1 MNRQIDDNEL
11 LHEIAPYAGKASDV
25 LLKIIRQ
32 WQSSLPALE
41 DTLTSNDIIEKAKT
55 DSQGIHIKKLVA
67 MFATGIAAIVIAGVM
82 LFTHYFSGTMEKAV
96 CTAVI
101 GDVQV
106 IRGNQSVPL
115 MNGMGIEQRDRIV
128 CGKGSMAVIEIGSLK
143 LRIDQNSEFAIDTVQ
158 SKGKLLLDTSMTR
171 GVIYATIAKL
181 KKGDSVFVKT
191 KTAVASIRGTTFMI
205 KSNNNITKLI
215 VLEGKVMI
223 APRLDSI
230 PQEST
235 PGVVVD
241 AGQACVVDAG
251 TIIAIKKAVSMNT
264 TELDTIIQQ
273 SLPVTIADKKIIQI
287 IETLTRDINQTMP
300 VSGDELTLNTLYNI
314 KAVVPDNNDV
324 LVTTSDGLYYCKD
337 YKVEWMYSL
346 PMPSKPFKWDTMYIL
361 QSKDLYAIDRKGD
374 VLWQC
379 GIEGEVLDDGILRI
393 KNTIIVPTSKGLLYF
408 IDKKGKVIHR
418 VDCNAPFI
426 TKPVLFNQ
434 MVCIVTDDG
443 YLYAIDI
450 SLGVSIYRKHIGT
463 VIENGLIAQYPEI
476 YFVTPDS
483 IQKLHVLKDELV
495 WSFNDS
501 NIIDAI
507 AYDTGIVYATT
518 NGSLCKLSANGDS
531 EWRISPGKSIHSLK
545 SIHNGITC
553 IADTVFYL
561 IASNGEVLWSYT
573 LPSSDATIVAVTPKM
588 VFICTENRLLTL
600 KI

>member
-55 DSQGIHIKKLVA
+55 GSHGIQIKKLVA

-101 GDVQV
+101 GDVHV

-115 MNGMGIEQRDRIV
+115 MNGMGIQQRDRII
-128 CGKGSMAVIEIGSLK
+128 CGKGSMAVIEMGSLK
-143 LRIDQNSEFAIDTVQ
+143 LRVDQNSEFAIDTVQ
-158 SKGKLLLDTSMTR
+158 SKGKLLLDTSMTH

-223 APRLDSI
+223 APRLDII

-241 AGQACVVDAG
+241 VGQACVVDAG

-287 IETLTRDINQTMP
+287 IETLTRDINQAIP
-300 VSGDELTLNTLYNI
+300 VNENELTLNALYNI

-324 LVTTSDGLYYCKD
+324 LVTTSDG
-337 YKVEWMYSL
+337 
-346 PMPSKPFKWDTMYIL
+346 
-361 QSKDLYAIDRKGD
+361 
-374 VLWQC
+374 
-379 GIEGEVLDDGILRI
+379 
-393 KNTIIVPTSKGLLYF
+393 
-408 IDKKGKVIHR
+408 
-418 VDCNAPFI
+418 
-426 TKPVLFNQ
+426 
-434 MVCIVTDDG
+434 
-443 YLYAIDI
+443 
-450 SLGVSIYRKHIGT
+450 
-463 VIENGLIAQYPEI
+463 
-476 YFVTPDS
+476 
-483 IQKLHVLKDELV
+483 
-495 WSFNDS
+495 
-501 NIIDAI
+501 
-507 AYDTGIVYATT
+507 
-518 NGSLCKLSANGDS
+518 
-531 EWRISPGKSIHSLK
+531 
-545 SIHNGITC
+545 
-553 IADTVFYL
+553 
-561 IASNGEVLWSYT
+561 
-573 LPSSDATIVAVTPKM
+573 
-588 VFICTENRLLTL
+588 
-600 KI
+600 